1 MNIVRYHCISN
12 HCFRSFFFSFEH
24 KLIWR
29 SSLSSA
35 WSLFLL
41 ALRVTPAQPLL
52 TRHKISFSAMELT
65 INICMTSLMLIMM
78 TKKIGWY
85 QEGGGEWR
93 KSGLQWLRKIVE
105 NLLLPTNKFLRKA
118 SNWNEN
124 SPSTTRFFR
133 VLRLSGIISSPCPLS
148 LPFLTLPEVFD
159 ITRNQNLQIR
169 TSPLGLL
176 LNISRTAW
184 QNLRSKLTENGE
196 GKILYRILHFSPLL
210 ADNHT

>member
-1 MNIVRYHCISN
+1 MNIVRYHWISN

-24 KLIWR
+24 KFIWR

-52 TRHKISFSAMELT
+52 TRHKISFSTVELT
-65 INICMTSLMLIMM
+65 NADHDDQKNRMVS
-78 TKKIGWY
+78 
-85 QEGGGEWR
+85 GGGR
-93 KSGLQWLRKIVE
+93 GSGGRVVCSGYAKLSKICYCQQINFYVKH
-105 NLLLPTNKFLRKA
+105 LIGTRTC
-118 SNWNEN
+118 
-124 SPSTTRFFR
+124 PSKTRFFR

-210 ADNHT
+210 PGNHT